1 MKLLKNIPIKK
12 LHIIILI
19 LGSIFI
25 SLSIFH
31 TSLWFDETYSVAIAN
46 HSIKDIWVIGG
57 NDVHPVLYY
66 WMLRIVCLLT
76 EGSILAYRIFSAIPI
91 VLLGLVG
98 FTHIRKDFGEKTG
111 LFFTFITL
119 FIPMSAVYANQ
130 IRMYSWA
137 ILILTLFFIYSYRI
151 YKGEETVKN
160 WIVFGLLSLCSIY
173 IHYYGLMTAGITNVM
188 LFIWFI
194 KNKRK
199 KAIINIVL
207 LGILQ
212 LILYLPW
219 LIYFVSQLEHVSEGF
234 WITLYL
240 DDILKLIGCQLTGNL
255 NTYIGATLS
264 ILLYIYLFKFVHK
277 KRTKFDIKPI
287 KISIFIYI
295 TVIIVALLITVILKT
310 PILYFRYL
318 YVITGI
324 YIFVVSYILA
334 HEENKYII
342 GIICLIIL
350 VLGIANNVYQIKEN
364 YDNNNLN
371 VVNYLKENIEDS
383 DEIVYSHIGNGSIIA
398 VNFNN
403 KQYFYNPEDWGVK
416 KAYRAY
422 GPQMN
427 TYTSK
432 DFIEKSP
439 NRIWLI
445 DTIDEALYNDLFK
458 NKDYKIV
465 KSKSFKTD
473 YYEEYDY
480 NIKLLE
486 KIEK

>member
-1 MKLLKNIPIKK
+1 MKLLNKISIKN
-12 LHIIILI
+12 LHIVTLV

-25 SLSIFH
+25 LLSIFH

-46 HSIKDIWVIGG
+46 HSMKEIWTIGG

-76 EGSILAYRIFSAIPI
+76 GGSILAYRLFSTIPI
-91 VLLGLVG
+91 ILLGLIG
-98 FTHIRKDFGEKTG
+98 ITHIRKDFGEKTG
-111 LFFTFITL
+111 LLFTFITL

-151 YKGEETVKN
+151 YKGNETIKN
-160 WIVFGLLSLCSIY
+160 WILFGLLSLSSIY
-173 IHYYGLMTAGITNVM
+173 IHYYGLMAAGITNVM
-188 LFIWFI
+188 LFVYFI

-199 KAIINIVL
+199 KAIRNIVV

-212 LILYLPW
+212 FLLYLPW

-240 DDILKLIGCQLTGNL
+240 DDILNLIGCQLTGNL
-255 NTYIGATLS
+255 NTYIGAILS
-264 ILLYIYLFKFVHK
+264 ILLYIYLFKIVNK
-277 KRTKFDIKPI
+277 KRTKLDIKPI

-295 TVIIVALLITVILKT
+295 TVMIAALLITVLLRT

-318 YVITGI
+318 YVITGL

-334 HEENKYII
+334 HKENKYII

-350 VLGIANNVYQIKEN
+350 ALGIANNIYQIKEN

-371 VVNYLKENIEDS
+371 VVNYLKENIEDN

-403 KQYFYNPEDWGVK
+403 KQYFYNPEKWGVK
-416 KAYRAY
+416 KAYKAY
-422 GPQMN
+422 GPQMS

-432 DFIEKSP
+432 DFIKKLS
-439 NRIWLI
+439 NRIWII
-445 DTIDEALYNDLFK
+445 DTGDEALYKELFE
-458 NKDYKIV
+458 NEDYKIV
-465 KSKSFKTD
+465 KSESFKTD

-480 NIKLLE
+480 NVKLLE
-486 KIEK
+486 KN